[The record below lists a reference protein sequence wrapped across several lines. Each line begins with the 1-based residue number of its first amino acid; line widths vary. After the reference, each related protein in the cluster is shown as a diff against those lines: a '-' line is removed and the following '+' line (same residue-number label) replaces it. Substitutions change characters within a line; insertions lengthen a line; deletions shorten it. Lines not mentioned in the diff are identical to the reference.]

1 MLNDLSKNFLAF
13 LFLPC
18 LIAGGAD
25 AQVTSNRDRP
35 KIETPSNLDLS
46 TDEAVLAE
54 LQKRVDAEREKLG
67 LGKAGSSEIKANSI
81 RVIRQKNSAKI
92 IVVSSFLRH
101 HGSVFKGAYINWRY
115 FSKDDAALSENA
127 LNALGWKKANRAERE
142 QLAKLW
148 VEKGLQAFS
157 RVVYTKNEDFTGDG
171 FQPPQVVSTKNGE
184 IKVTLWVIIPPG
196 RKPMSAPKRT
206 NFQFLEFRFTKDG
219 NLSES

>member
-1 MLNDLSKNFLAF
+1 MLNDLSKKFLAF

-18 LIAGGAD
+18 LIAGCAD
-25 AQVTSNRDRP
+25 AQIISNRDRP

-46 TDEAVLAE
+46 TDEAVLVE

-67 LGKAGSSEIKANSI
+67 LGEAGSSKIKANSI

-92 IVVSSFLRH
+92 IVVSSFRSDY
-101 HGSVFKGAYINWRY
+101 GSVFKGAYINWRY

-148 VEKGLQAFS
+148 VEKGLQAFN
-157 RVVYTKNEDFTGDG
+157 RIVYTKDENFTGGG
-171 FQPPQVVSTKNGE
+171 FQPPRVVSTENGE
-184 IKVTLWVIIPPG
+184 IKVTLWVI
-196 RKPMSAPKRT
+196 KPSGMKPKSAVMRT
-206 NFQFLEFRFTKDG
+206 NFQFLEFRFTEAG